1 MTPRTQAQSPYMQ
14 FAKLRSGAT
23 YHLAGSG
30 IASYPLRELP
40 VSIDDLEING
50 PTLYGYQPL
59 KERIAKLNGVT
70 PEHVVCAA
78 GASMANHL
86 ALAAMIEPGEEAL
99 VEWPTYELLISTLEY
114 LGARVRYFERR
125 MGDEF
130 RVDVDE
136 VARQMTAQT
145 RVIVLTNLHNPSG
158 ALMEDVTLRD
168 VGEIAKK
175 NNARVLVD
183 EVYLEALYA
192 ERPRPS
198 IHLGDQFVVTSS
210 LTKAYGLSGLRCGWI
225 LAEPE
230 LAWRMWHI
238 HDLYGVNAAH
248 PAELLSVIAFDNLPR
263 VAARAKT
270 FLIPNHAALEAFLES
285 RDDVACVRPKYGT
298 VAFPKLLGGSVENL
312 HQLLRDKY
320 DTSIVPG
327 SFFGMPQHFRVGI
340 GGEPEMTREALTRLG
355 SALDELRV
363 KQPV

>member
-1 MTPRTQAQSPYMQ
+1 MTSRTRAESPYMQ

-23 YHLAGSG
+23 YHLGGSG

-50 PTLYGYQPL
+50 PTLYGYEPL
-59 KERIAKLNGVT
+59 KERIATLNGVT

-99 VEWPTYELLISTLEY
+99 VEWPTYELLVSTLEY

-125 MGDEF
+125 MEDEF

-136 VARQMTAQT
+136 VARRMTPQT

-158 ALMEDVTLRD
+158 VLLDHATLRK

-175 NNARVLVD
+175 DEARVLVD
-183 EVYLEALYA
+183 EVYLEALY
-192 ERPRPS
+192 EQRPLAS
-198 IHLGDQFVVTSS
+198 VHLGEQFVVTSS
-210 LTKAYGLSGLRCGWI
+210 LTKAFGLSGLRCGWI

-238 HDLYGVNAAH
+238 HDLCGVNAAH

-263 VAARAKT
+263 VAARAKA
-270 FLIPNHAALEAFLES
+270 FLIPNHAELEAFLES

-298 VAFPKLLGGSVENL
+298 VAFPKLLRGSVDEL
-312 HQLLRDKY
+312 HQLLREKY

-327 SFFGMPQHFRVGI
+327 SYFGMPQHFRIGI

-355 SALDELRV
+355 SALDELGAREAV
-363 KQPV
+363 